1 MLSAIPFENMPN
13 PDNELLFDDDLAK
26 PHHWGDDYQPPHA
39 ATDPQVIFFDA
50 VGTLFGVR
58 GSVGE
63 VYGELARQHG
73 VEVSAEIL
81 NQAFSQSFKAATPCA
96 FAGADPTQITALEFV
111 WWKAIVQQ
119 TFAQA
124 GVLAKF
130 TDFSTFFA
138 ELYTHFA
145 TAAPWFVY
153 ADVLPTLMHLQ
164 QSGITIGIVSNFDSR
179 LYSVLSALK
188 LNYFFS
194 SVTISTEVG
203 VAKPDRKIFDFALA
217 RHHCPAE
224 AAWHIGDS
232 LKEDYQAAKAAGLH
246 GIWLNRK

>member
-58 GSVGE
+58 GSVGD
-63 VYGELARQHG
+63 VYGELARSHG
-73 VEVSAEIL
+73 VEVSAAAL
-81 NQAFSQSFKAATPCA
+81 NLAFYQSFQAATPCA
-96 FAGADPTQITALEFV
+96 FAGADPARIAALEFA
-111 WWKAIVQQ
+111 WWQAIAQQ
-119 TFAQA
+119 TFDQA
-124 GVLAKF
+124 GVLTQFSNFSAFF
-130 TDFSTFFA
+130 T
-138 ELYTHFA
+138 ELYTYFA

-153 ADVLPTLMHLQ
+153 ADVLPTLTHLR
-164 QSGITIGIVSNFDSR
+164 QSGITTSIVSNFDSR
-179 LYSVLSALK
+179 IYSVLAALE
-188 LNYFFS
+188 LDHFFA

-203 VAKPDRKIFDFALA
+203 VAKPDRQIFAMALA
-217 RHHCPAE
+217 KHHCPAE

-232 LKEDYQAAKAAGLH
+232 RKEDYQAAKAAGLR